1 MWRSGDLREAIIWM
15 PKVWLTKATRV
26 GRRRL
31 RAAMIKGIKG
41 LFVKNTII
49 HICHG
54 HWSNNSE
61 TEKE

>member
-1 MWRSGDLREAIIWM
+1 MWRSPDLREAVIWM
-15 PKVWLTKATRV
+15 PKVWVTKATRV

-49 HICHG
+49 HIYHD
-54 HWSNNSE
+54 HWSNNIE
-61 TEKE
+61 